1 MIYQWYSAKI
11 LLAIIS
17 IATFSHSA
25 PCANFESGKDYSRLV
40 ELIKIEDKQQPLH
53 VFHDFEH
60 DFDAEVHRAALDHFK
75 HHPDLIQGIKTDL
88 GEKSLRWRLA
98 NLEYRILF
106 VPEKRAEYA
115 ALYESY
121 CQDVIDDLLVM
132 TDLENPFSDIHT
144 LTGEKPDVLKDQGV
158 SAFLVHNLVKEFSS
172 TYIFSNQKQ
181 KKVKI
186 QLQGKVFTG
195 EVGFYSTDLRIT
207 EDGSFQFVNDNYTI
221 WQNSAKNPYTAL
233 MVPVEETLHIALRE
247 HTQQAI
253 LETLEKKAVKGLKGA
268 RKIVED
274 WVSVEEG
281 IVGGLVHSL
290 MPRILDNYLDPIPS
304 LLVEKDL
311 ETKSHSIKFR
321 YLKRGIE
328 VVEELGYQKAL
339 HLYQTDPKKFRD
351 MLI

>member
-11 LLAIIS
+11 ILAIIS
-17 IATFSHSA
+17 IAIFSHSA
-25 PCANFESGKDYSRLV
+25 HCANFVSSKDYSRLV

-53 VFHDFEH
+53 VFHDFEN
-60 DFDAEVHRAALDHFK
+60 DFDEEVHRAALEHFNN
-75 HHPDLIQGIKTDL
+75 HPDLIQGIKTDL
-88 GEKSLRWRLA
+88 GGKSVRWRLA
-98 NLEYRILF
+98 NLEYRVLF

-121 CQDVIDDLLVM
+121 CQDVINDLLVM
-132 TDLENPFSDIHT
+132 TDLENPFNDIRT
-144 LTGEKPDVLKDQGV
+144 LTGEKPDVSEDQGIN
-158 SAFLVHNLVKEFSS
+158 AFLVHNLVKEFSG

-186 QLQGKVFTG
+186 QLEGKVFTG
-195 EVGFYSTDLRIT
+195 EVGFYSTDLYIK
-207 EDGSFQFVNDNYTI
+207 EDGSFEFVNDNYTI

-253 LETLEKKAVKGLKGA
+253 LESLEKEAVQGLEGA

-281 IVGGLVHSL
+281 IVGGLVYSL
-290 MPRILDNYLDPIPS
+290 MPRILDNYLGPIQS
-304 LLVEKDL
+304 LLIEKDL
-311 ETKSHSIKFR
+311 ATKSLLIKYR
-321 YLKRGIE
+321 YLKRGIA
-328 VVEELGYQKAL
+328 VVEDLGYQKAL
-339 HLYQTDPKKFRD
+339 HMYKTDPGRFRD